1 MVSPSAIAQCSQS
14 IFGKMAGF
22 SWRDDGGIEV
32 TADKL
37 HVLLLAVSYQFLQ
50 SIFHRFVMLQ
60 SFKHFQF
67 YVLVLYICFAL
78 PILKP

>member
-1 MVSPSAIAQCSQS
+1 VVSPSAIAQRSQS

-22 SWRDDGGIEV
+22 SWRDGGIEV

-37 HVLLLAVSYQFLQ
+37 HVLLLAVSYHFLQ

-67 YVLVLYICFAL
+67 YVLALYICFAL